1 MALNYKDLKKQ
12 LDNTPLSE
20 YELKRIKD
28 VEDYIDK
35 EILKQ
40 FDKSIYKEITIDY
53 GYAGFRYSPISK
65 SAINDIGVSRIPLM
79 KKELELRFRLAGWE
93 IAYRMDDGMS
103 MYSADY
109 MILKGRDR

>member
-1 MALNYKDLKKQ
+1 MAIKYKDLKRQ

-35 EILKQ
+35 EIVKQ

-53 GYAGFRYSPISK
+53 SYAGFKYSPITK
-65 SAINDIGVSRIPLM
+65 SSINDLGVSRIPLM
-79 KKELELRFRLAGWE
+79 KKEIELRFRAAGWE

-103 MYSADY
+103 MYSGDY
-109 MILKGRDR
+109 MLLKGKEK